1 MFLEAGEIVINKSFF
16 RGGLCWASGG
26 VNAVNICVGISL
38 RGPELLMEHMV
49 GPIASYLR
57 GLRPLQ
63 CAHVLPQGGTPAATF
78 VGLPIVGKH
87 TEVDYRLDER
97 LLQCSEEYSHDGLQK
112 IRHKQEA
119 GREVTEA
126 NLGLGVDEGLLVDAA
141 DALQVADV
149 LLGCCWRR
157 RPAASSRANTRALP
171 RPGRSTQAGDGDF
184 ILIWRH

>member
-1 MFLEAGEIVINKSFF
+1 MGERLMPALGGSEISARLKHPRLVDRLIVAPLLAPDEQLRDDQASIDIRLGFEFALVSPTV
-16 RGGLCWASGG
+16 RGSIDEFSGG
-26 VNAVNICVGISL
+26 TL
-38 RGPELLMEHMV
+38 
-49 GPIASYLR
+49 
-57 GLRPLQ
+57 
-63 CAHVLPQGGTPAATF
+63 AATF

-149 LLGCCWRR
+149 ILGCCWRR

-171 RPGRSTQAGDGDF
+171 RLGRSTQAGDGDF